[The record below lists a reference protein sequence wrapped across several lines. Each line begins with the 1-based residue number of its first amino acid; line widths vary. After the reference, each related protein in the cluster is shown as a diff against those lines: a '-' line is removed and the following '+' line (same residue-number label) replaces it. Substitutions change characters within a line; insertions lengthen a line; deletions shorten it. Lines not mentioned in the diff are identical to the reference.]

1 MQGRTQSEFYS
12 NPYVHVS
19 YLWSSNIGYY
29 CIIDLV
35 EVGSTCFFLQAREEN
50 LVMPSGV
57 SADGDNYEGATVIEP
72 EKG

>member
-1 MQGRTQSEFYS
+1 MWTF
-12 NPYVHVS
+12 VA
-19 YLWSSNIGYY
+19 
-29 CIIDLV
+29 
-35 EVGSTCFFLQAREEN
+35 FLQTREES